1 MLWSVSVDDAP
12 LNAEDHGEFQTV
24 RKSKNRK
31 KIPDPKLGNGL
42 IPPDVASGLT
52 LTFIVYTPTRLATH
66 LKLPVSLLPLLGAL
80 VGNDFS
86 NQLSSSQR
94 NAQSPF
100 FQRQLTLPQ
109 RINHVAATLDCIL
122 SASSQ
127 KRKPKHQ
134 VGSVMELIDKAVD
147 ALLIRSRSTMGSGE
161 VDNIITTIVDATLQY
176 AIPKY
181 EGEDRPGLWPT
192 RICALHEPEACPL
205 LPLFSRSI
213 LSEELSEVEGS
224 EAQPTRE
231 EVRALYVN
239 AYRAGLL
246 PPKMMHILRTGTSWP
261 RLFLENPDL
270 ENV

>member
-31 KIPDPKLGNGL
+31 KIPDPKLGKGL
-42 IPPDVASGLT
+42 IPPVVASGLT
-52 LTFIVYTPTRLATH
+52 LTFIVYTPTRLGAH
-66 LKLPVSLLPLLGAL
+66 LELPVSLLCVLGAL
-80 VGNDFS
+80 FGNDFS
-86 NQLSSSQR
+86 KQLSSSQR
-94 NAQSPF
+94 SAQSLF

-192 RICALHEPEACPL
+192 
-205 LPLFSRSI
+205 
-213 LSEELSEVEGS
+213 
-224 EAQPTRE
+224 
-231 EVRALYVN
+231 
-239 AYRAGLL
+239 
-246 PPKMMHILRTGTSWP
+246 
-261 RLFLENPDL
+261 
-270 ENV
+270 